1 MTMPLWVFLSIL
13 TTLLI
18 VSYRIGWYRGY
29 ETADNK
35 WKNWDFFRDLN

>member
-1 MTMPLWVFLSIL
+1 MPLWVFLSIL

-18 VSYRIGWYRGY
+18 VSYRIGWVNGY

-35 WKNWDFFRDLN
+35 WKNWDLFRDL